1 MAGFLIPEWYKVSA
15 PSVDDLLIA
24 SIIWGFSLA
33 AGMFSCVKCVRQTR
47 KSWKRSGRVNPYI
60 VMIWAEWT
68 VCTAIGVISWL
79 FLKGILLARYG
90 YHVVFVSS
98 VHR

>member
-1 MAGFLIPEWYKVSA
+1 MAGFLIPDWYTVVA

-33 AGMFSCVKCVRQTR
+33 AGLFTCVKCVRQTSN
-47 KSWKRSGRVNPYI
+47 SWKRSGRVSPYI

-68 VCTAIGVISWL
+68 VSMAIGVISWF
-79 FLKGILLARYG
+79 FLRGILLARYASE
-90 YHVVFVSS
+90 VA
-98 VHR
+98 R

>member
-1 MAGFLIPEWYKVSA
+1 
-15 PSVDDLLIA
+15 
-24 SIIWGFSLA
+24 
-33 AGMFSCVKCVRQTR
+33 
-47 KSWKRSGRVNPYI
+47 
-60 VMIWAEWT
+60 MIWAEWT

-90 YHVVFVSS
+90 YHVVVVSS